1 MMARVLALLALF
13 HSAAAEASC
22 VHVQNHAY
30 GKECAA
36 WPDGMYYK
44 TSEMH
49 DGKPIW
55 QRGHGHVPEWGDMVR
70 RPLPP
75 AAPAP
80 CRREILP
87 GARPTGCSCHSCSA
101 TSARGAPPMLRLT
114 APACRRRT
122 RCGSCTTRTT
132 TTGGSRRTRSMGVR
146 TQPLLASSSALHTV
160 DALTQKQ
167 AAARRAPRTETA
179 PTLRSRA
186 AFSRA
191 RSACRTTTAKA
202 AACVATPGI
211 FVRSSRR

>member
-1 MMARVLALLALF
+1 
-13 HSAAAEASC
+13 
-22 VHVQNHAY
+22 
-30 GKECAA
+30 
-36 WPDGMYYK
+36 MYYK

-80 CRREILP
+80 RRRDSCRELGLLQLSQLQLHI
-87 GARPTGCSCHSCSA
+87 CS
-101 TSARGAPPMLRLT
+101 RAPPMLRLT

-167 AAARRAPRTETA
+167 AAARRAPRMETA

-186 AFSRA
+186 AILRA

>member
-1 MMARVLALLALF
+1 MAGRHVLQDVGDARRQADLAARARARPGVGR
-13 HSAAAEASC
+13 HGAAA
-22 VHVQNHAY
+22 
-30 GKECAA
+30 
-36 WPDGMYYK
+36 
-44 TSEMH
+44 
-49 DGKPIW
+49 
-55 QRGHGHVPEWGDMVR
+55 
-70 RPLPP
+70 PP
-75 AAPAP
+75 ARRACAVPSRDPA
-80 CRREILP
+80 
-87 GARPTGCSCHSCSA
+87 GSSAYCSSRSCSS

-132 TTGGSRRTRSMGVR
+132 TTGGSRRTRSTGVR

-167 AAARRAPRTETA
+167 AAARRAPRMDTA

-186 AFSRA
+186 AILRA